1 MSAVEGLTVGMD
13 EAGYGPKLG
22 PLVVAAAWARGPL
35 PAAVRIADS
44 KKIFSQARGAG
55 TLEPA
60 VLGFLPAASFEELLG
75 RLGAR
80 LPAAPWYRR
89 PLPLGPQPPLEGL
102 EGAAAVI
109 LDPAEY
115 NAALDGRSKA
125 DVLFDAAEDL
135 FLRVL
140 ATGARPVRFVVG
152 KHGGRRYYLSRLRR
166 AVAPGAAALEETA
179 GRSAYQAPGLTVE
192 FLESAEDR
200 HELVALASMI
210 AKYVRECAM
219 KLFNDWWA
227 ARCPGLRRT
236 AGYGADGARF
246 FRQIEPLLPSLGIP
260 PDAVLRRR

>member
-1 MSAVEGLTVGMD
+1 MD

-22 PLVVAAAWARGPL
+22 PLVVAAAWARRPL
-35 PAAVRIADS
+35 PSCVRIADS

-60 VLGFLPAASFEELLG
+60 VLGFLPARTFEELLG

-80 LPAAPWYRR
+80 RPSAPWYRR
-89 PLPLGPQPPLEGL
+89 PLSLAPRPPLDGL

-125 DVLFDAAEDL
+125 DLLFDAAEEL

-140 ATGARPVRFVVG
+140 STETRPVRFLVG

-166 AVAPGAAALEETA
+166 GIAPDAVVLEETS
-179 GRSAYQAPGLTVE
+179 GRSAYAAPGVTVE

-227 ARCPGLRRT
+227 ERCPGLRPT
-236 AGYGADGARF
+236 AGYGTDGTRF
-246 FRQIEPLLPSLGIP
+246 FRRIEPLLPSLGLSA
-260 PDAVLRRR
+260 DAVLRRR